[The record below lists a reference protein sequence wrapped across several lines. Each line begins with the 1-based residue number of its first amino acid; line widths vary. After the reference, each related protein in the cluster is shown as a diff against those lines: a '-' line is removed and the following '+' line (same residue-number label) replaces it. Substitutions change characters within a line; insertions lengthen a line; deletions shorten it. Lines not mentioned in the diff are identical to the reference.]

1 MKLKAFFLILSLILS
16 LSSCQSKTNK
26 GESKQSKI
34 ENARIDSLD
43 LNIFHSLTE
52 MAKNSSFDSM
62 TSQDQIIEIGK
73 LFLQTPYVGG
83 TLDVKDKEELIINLH
98 QLDCTTYLEN
108 VLAFSNVLKQSKADI
123 SSFSKE
129 LEKIRYRNGNLTD
142 YSSRLHYFTDW
153 IFNNEEK
160 GLVTD
165 ITQEIGGEPYEKKID
180 FMSTHINSYP
190 ALVKD
195 SSLIETI
202 KQTEK
207 EINSRKHFYIP
218 KNRIQSIEKQINN
231 GDFIAITTKI
241 KGLDVSHTGI
251 AIHINKRLHLMH
263 ASSKSKKVVISEIP
277 LAEKIQKN
285 RLQSGIMIVRIT
297 SKQ

>member
-1 MKLKAFFLILSLILS
+1 MNKAFFLILSLVLS
-16 LSSCQSKTNK
+16 LNSCQSKTNK
-26 GESKQSKI
+26 AESKRSET
-34 ENARIDSLD
+34 ENMRIDSLD
-43 LNIFHSLTE
+43 LRIFQSLTAI
-52 MAKNSSFDSM
+52 AKSSDFDSM
-62 TSQDQIIEIGK
+62 TSEDQIIETGK

-83 TLDVKDKEELIINLH
+83 TLNIKEKEELIINLH

-165 ITQEIGGEPYEKKID
+165 MTQEIGGEPYEKKID

-195 SSLIETI
+195 SSLIESI

-207 EINSRKHFYIP
+207 EINNRKQFYIP
-218 KNRIQSIEKQINN
+218 ENKIQSIEKQINN

-285 RLQSGIMIVRIT
+285 RLQSGIIIVRIT

>member
-1 MKLKAFFLILSLILS
+1 MNKAFFLILSLVLS
-16 LSSCQSKTNK
+16 LNSCQSKTNK
-26 GESKQSKI
+26 AESKRSET
-34 ENARIDSLD
+34 ENMRIDSLD
-43 LNIFHSLTE
+43 LRIFQSLTAI
-52 MAKNSSFDSM
+52 AKSSDFDSM
-62 TSQDQIIEIGK
+62 TSEDQIIETGK

-83 TLDVKDKEELIINLH
+83 TLNIKEKEELIINLH

-165 ITQEIGGEPYEKKID
+165 MTQEIGGEPYEKKID
-180 FMSTHINSYP
+180 FMITHINSYP

-195 SSLIETI
+195 SSLIESI

-207 EINSRKHFYIP
+207 EINNRKQFYIP
-218 KNRIQSIEKQINN
+218 ENKIQSIEKQINN

-285 RLQSGIMIVRIT
+285 RLQSGIIIVRIT

>member
-1 MKLKAFFLILSLILS
+1 MNKAFFLILSLVLS
-16 LSSCQSKTNK
+16 LNSCQSKTNK
-26 GESKQSKI
+26 AESKRSET
-34 ENARIDSLD
+34 ENMRIDSLD
-43 LNIFHSLTE
+43 LRIFQSLTAI
-52 MAKNSSFDSM
+52 AKSSDFDSM
-62 TSQDQIIEIGK
+62 TSEDQIIETGK

-83 TLDVKDKEELIINLH
+83 TLNIKEKEELIINLH

-165 ITQEIGGEPYEKKID
+165 MTQEIGGEPYEKKID

-285 RLQSGIMIVRIT
+285 RLQSGIIIVRIT

>member
-1 MKLKAFFLILSLILS
+1 MNKAFFLILSLVLS
-16 LSSCQSKTNK
+16 LNSCQSKTNK
-26 GESKQSKI
+26 AESKRSET
-34 ENARIDSLD
+34 ENMRIDSLD

>member
-1 MKLKAFFLILSLILS
+1 MNKAFFLILSLVLS
-16 LSSCQSKTNK
+16 LNSCQSKTNK
-26 GESKQSKI
+26 AESKRSET
-34 ENARIDSLD
+34 ENMRIDSLD
-43 LNIFHSLTE
+43 LRIFQSLTAI
-52 MAKNSSFDSM
+52 AKSSDFDSM
-62 TSQDQIIEIGK
+62 TSEDQIIETGK

-83 TLDVKDKEELIINLH
+83 TLNIKEKEELIINLH

-165 ITQEIGGEPYEKKID
+165 MTQEIGGEPYEKKID

-195 SSLIETI
+195 SSLIESI

-207 EINSRKHFYIP
+207 EINNRKQFYIP
-218 KNRIQSIEKQINN
+218 ENKIQSIEKQINN